1 MRLGH
6 RKKKGA
12 NETMVNQYDLSKGA
26 KRLEEVEP
34 SLIRTI
40 LDRATA
46 LRGEGKSV
54 IPFSAGEPDFN
65 TPSDIKEATY
75 PRHYQQPDQIQL
87 QPRLSAP
94 AQGTE
99 GLYSRG
105 NRRGI

>member
-40 LDRATA
+40 RTA
-46 LRGEGKSV
+46 QLRCG
-54 IPFSAGEPDFN
+54 A
-65 TPSDIKEATY
+65 
-75 PRHYQQPDQIQL
+75 
-87 QPRLSAP
+87 
-94 AQGTE
+94 
-99 GLYSRG
+99 RG
-105 NRRGI
+105 SL

>member
-65 TPSDIKEATY
+65 TPSTSRK
-75 PRHYQQPDQIQL
+75 Q
-87 QPRLSAP
+87 LSAP
-94 AQGTE
+94 LPTTRPNTAPTE
-99 GLYSRG
+99 AIRPCARY
-105 NRRGI
+105 